1 MRHTPGYYGC
11 YNSSVYTGYGAS
23 LFQPKY
29 SEHQK
34 SKTKPISGKQPLNS
48 TAKTYFCFGLKNV
61 GNFLNVQLL
70 KIKMKINSN
79 DNMQTNINMNS
90 NQR

>member
-48 TAKTYFCFGLKNV
+48 TAKTYFCFV
-61 GNFLNVQLL
+61 TFVFLLYIAL
-70 KIKMKINSN
+70 IGWH
-79 DNMQTNINMNS
+79 NIVLVE
-90 NQR
+90 QPITEKH